1 MVRIGIL
8 LLSFC
13 LLGQAVHAQAK
24 LQPLIKRIALLQVYL
39 GYVKKGYRVVQ
50 GGLRFIG
57 DVKKGEFSLHTD
69 YLGSWGAVNPAIRK
83 GQLALACIQLQQQLI
98 RRCFALSRQAQASS
112 MLADR
117 EAVQLTIGV
126 VLQEVELGVR
136 ALGHWIEA
144 TQLKATDED
153 RLTAIHLLYQQ
164 LMELSQFLD
173 TYQTDWQLLQIQRQR
188 AQHAIQSTRAYHSI
202 Q

>member
-1 MVRIGIL
+1 MVRVWIL

-39 GYVKKGYRVVQ
+39 SYVKKGYRVVQ
-50 GGLRFIG
+50 GGLRFFG
-57 DVKKGEFSLHTD
+57 DVKNGEFSLHTD

-83 GQLALACIQLQQQLI
+83 GQLTLACIQLQQQLI
-98 RRCFALSRQAQASS
+98 RRCFALSRQAQASTI
-112 MLADR
+112 LADR
-117 EAVQLTIGV
+117 EAVQQTIGV
-126 VLQEVELGVR
+126 VLQEVELGVGE
-136 ALGHWIEA
+136 LGHWIEA
-144 TQLKATDED
+144 AQLKATDED
-153 RLTAIHLLYQQ
+153 RLSSIHLLYQQ

-173 TYQTDWQLLQIQRQR
+173 TYQTDWQLLQMQRQR
-188 AQHAIQSTRAYHSI
+188 AQQSIQSTRAYHSI

>member
-1 MVRIGIL
+1 MVRVWIL
-8 LLSFC
+8 LLSSC
-13 LLGQAVHAQAK
+13 LLGHSVHAQAK

-69 YLGSWGAVNPAIRK
+69 YLGSWGEVNPGIRK
-83 GQLALACIQLQQQLI
+83 GQLTLACIQLQQQLI
-98 RRCFALSRQAQASS
+98 RRCYAFSRQAQASI
-112 MLADR
+112 MLADK
-117 EAVQLTIGV
+117 EAVQQTIGV
-126 VLQEVELGVR
+126 VLQEVELGVSM
-136 ALGHWIEA
+136 LGNWIEA

-153 RLTAIHLLYQQ
+153 RLSALHQLYQQ

-188 AQHAIQSTRAYHSI
+188 ALQAIQSTRAYHSI
-202 Q
+202 K